1 MFCESFCK
9 SLSIYGFCNNKDCYG
24 TNIKMMLKNIKTTN
38 KLAVM
43 LAIPMLG
50 LVYFTVTITLEKLN
64 IVQQMNILQKFS
76 EITIKSSTL
85 IHELQ
90 KERGISAGL
99 ISSNGN
105 KLFPNLQK
113 QRLKTNEAKLK
124 LNNFLTDFHTIEIRN
139 KFQTGFAL
147 LADIEN
153 KRNLIDGF
161 NMSVEQ
167 QVQYYN
173 EVIATLLN
181 NINHLPQK
189 IDIIELHNKITA
201 YIYLLRAKEKSGIE
215 RAILYSSLIQSNF
228 NLELHKE
235 ITLLI
240 EAQNIYI
247 KEFLSSA
254 NDTQQQFYH
263 HNMRGKFIETVKQI
277 RKDFFT
283 KKFYSSNNKKINF
296 FKWNNQIKLLN
307 YGSLK
312 LHESKLNPI
321 HWWEASTGRINLLK
335 QIGDK
340 ISSDLIKSASIFK
353 QKAQTIFFTYL
364 IFTIA
369 IILLTFFYARIVLQ
383 KTNQAYSRFVPNEL
397 LQLLNKNDILNIQ
410 LGNNV
415 ELKMTVLFSDIRSFT
430 SLSEKMSPQE
440 NFDFINAYL
449 SEIIPIIH
457 NNNGIIDKFIGDAI
471 MALFVNADDA
481 VNAAIGMVEV
491 QKHQGIETGIGLN
504 TGDLMLGIIGEDK
517 RLQCTVISDSVNV
530 ASRLENLTKTYKV
543 PLIIS
548 QNTIDNLADTSLY
561 KYKLIDNIKVK
572 GRSEYL
578 NIFEVS

>member
-1 MFCESFCK
+1 
-9 SLSIYGFCNNKDCYG
+9 
-24 TNIKMMLKNIKTTN
+24 MMLKNIKTTN